1 MKYLIKLIT
10 FTVPKIMVKVKFANI
25 HESFSGVKGKIFFD
39 LDIYVVTFGRF
50 ISHKPVLTH

>member
-1 MKYLIKLIT
+1 
-10 FTVPKIMVKVKFANI
+10 MVKVKFANI

-50 ISHKPVLTH
+50 ISHKPVLTY